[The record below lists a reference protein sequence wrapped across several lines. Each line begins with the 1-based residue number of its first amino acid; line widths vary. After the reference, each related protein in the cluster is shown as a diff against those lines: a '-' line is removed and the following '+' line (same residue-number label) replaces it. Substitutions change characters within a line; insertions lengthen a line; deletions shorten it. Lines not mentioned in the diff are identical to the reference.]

1 MTIEKYDLHEL
12 PETAAWRH
20 RGLRD
25 GFEVAYFASNP
36 ADGTTRIWGSS
47 VAVEGSASYA
57 VSYRVI
63 VDEQWATREATVQTQ
78 IRDATWST
86 DFARDEN
93 GTWFVDGEVRPDL
106 AACADIDLEASVVT
120 NTIPVHRLWA
130 EPGSHEVRAVYVR
143 ATANVVEVLDQRY
156 DIPATVTS
164 PFSLGYTAPQ
174 FDFSADLRY
183 DASGLIVEYPEL
195 AVRIG

>member
-1 MTIEKYDLHEL
+1 MTIEKHALHEL

-36 ADGTTRIWGSS
+36 ADGTTRIWGNS
-47 VAVEGSASYA
+47 VAVEGAKNYA

-78 IRDATWST
+78 TRDATWST
-86 DFARDEN
+86 DIARDEN
-93 GTWFVDGEVRPDL
+93 GTWFVDGEARPDL
-106 AACADIDLEASVVT
+106 AACVDIDLEASVVT

-143 ATANVVEVLDQRY
+143 ATKHVVEVLDQTY
-156 DIPATVTS
+156 SFPVVGTA
-164 PFSLGYTAPQ
+164 PFACAYAAPQ
-174 FDFSADLRY
+174 FDFSADLSY
-183 DASGLIVEYPEL
+183 DASGLILEYPDL

>member
-25 GFEVAYFASNP
+25 GFEVADFASNP

-106 AACADIDLEASVVT
+106 AACVDIDLEASVVT

-143 ATANVVEVLDQRY
+143 RVPGARSPNRLSRGSVSAAFSNLSRVEIICGRNRVAEPRTASCRMICVSDGLVNLLD
-156 DIPATVTS
+156 
-164 PFSLGYTAPQ
+164 
-174 FDFSADLRY
+174 
-183 DASGLIVEYPEL
+183 
-195 AVRIG
+195 